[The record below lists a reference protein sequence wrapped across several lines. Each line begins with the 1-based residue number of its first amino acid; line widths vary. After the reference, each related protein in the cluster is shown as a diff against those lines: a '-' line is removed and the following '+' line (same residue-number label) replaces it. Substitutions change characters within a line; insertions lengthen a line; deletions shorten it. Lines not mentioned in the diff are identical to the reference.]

1 MRIQHLHIK
10 KYKSLKDFTIKFN
23 EPVSLFIGKN
33 GSGKSTLL
41 EAIAWIF
48 RSAHLTYVEEK
59 QENTPFEFEITY
71 ELRIEKVLSESTTF
85 SETAIDHIGVI
96 LKGSRDNKKFWSIET
111 DNNAYSI
118 DDLLRKH
125 TIVRLLPSNLI
136 IYYAGWFESMEFI
149 CSEHERI
156 YKERLLEVKTES
168 DITTSSEELY
178 SRIGALP
185 LMYIE
190 KHHFEI
196 LLASLYSF
204 EFNERVDRFFAE
216 DLKIIKPDINP
227 LALFVKKRQW
237 KSGVGA
243 EDFWG
248 ARGLLRGFLD
258 VVRRFA
264 YNETANYMDEDQIL
278 FNFHIHDWY
287 ALREFYGE
295 EKKLFYL
302 LHMLHASEM
311 LGGIQI
317 FMDLQ
322 ENAISHH
329 DLSEGQQQLIT
340 IKAINEL
347 LVDEN
352 SLLLLDEPDTY
363 LHPQWQSS
371 FLKGIYEVINLY
383 NDLAV
388 SPPQFII
395 ASHSTIMLSNLSTGD
410 LFKMS
415 DGQANP
421 IDKGY
426 YGREYGFNLSAIMGG
441 NERVPEVQEEIDALF
456 ELIDSEQF
464 ERAVE
469 LLEGLKQKHKDD
481 PELTRAETMLTFL
494 KGE

>member
-1 MRIQHLHIK
+1 MRINNLHIK
-10 KYKSLKDFTIKFN
+10 DFKSLKDFAINFN

-48 RSAHLTYVEEK
+48 RSAHLTYIEKK

-71 ELRIEKVLSESTTF
+71 ELRLEKVLSESSTF
-85 SETAIDHIGVI
+85 SETATDFIGVT
-96 LKGSRDNKKFWSIET
+96 LKGDKKNKKFWSIET
-111 DNNAYSI
+111 DNNAHSI
-118 DDLLRKH
+118 EDLIKRH
-125 TIVRLLPSNLI
+125 TIEKLLPSNLV
-136 IYYAGWFESMEFI
+136 IYYAGWFESMAFI
-149 CSEHERI
+149 CSEHEKI
-156 YKERLLEVKTES
+156 YKERLLETKTDS

-178 SRIGALP
+178 SRIGSLP

-204 EFNERVDRFFAE
+204 EFNDRVDRFFAE
-216 DLKIIKPDINP
+216 DLKIIKPVKNP

-237 KSGVGA
+237 KSGAGA
-243 EDFWG
+243 DEFWG
-248 ARGLLRGFLD
+248 AKGLLRGFLD
-258 VVRRFA
+258 VLRRFA
-264 YNETANYMDEDQIL
+264 YNETTKDIDEDQIL

-317 FMDLQ
+317 FMDLP
-322 ENAISHH
+322 ETAITHH

-340 IKAINEL
+340 VKAINEL
-347 LVDEN
+347 LVNEN

-363 LHPQWQSS
+363 LHPQWQSC
-371 FLKGIYEVINLY
+371 FLKGIYDVINLY
-383 NDLAV
+383 KDLAV
-388 SPPQFII
+388 SSPQFII
-395 ASHSTIMLSNLSTGD
+395 ASHSTIMLSNLSSGD

-415 DGQANP
+415 EGKATP
-421 IDKGY
+421 VDKGY
-426 YGREYGFNLSAIMGG
+426 YGRKYGFNLSAIMGG
-441 NERVPEVQEEIDALF
+441 NERVPEVQQEIDSLF
-456 ELIDSEQF
+456 ELIDSESF
-464 ERAVE
+464 EKAEKV
-469 LLEGLKQKHKDD
+469 LEELKQKHKDD
-481 PELTRAETMLTFL
+481 PELTRAETMLAFL
-494 KGE
+494 KNE

>member
-1 MRIQHLHIK
+1 MRIHHLHIK
-10 KYKSLKDFTIKFN
+10 DYKSLKDFTINFN

-48 RSAHLTYVEEK
+48 RSAHLTYVEKK

-71 ELRIEKVLSESTTF
+71 ELRLEKVLSESSTF
-85 SETAIDHIGVI
+85 SETATDYIGVT
-96 LKGSRDNKKFWSIET
+96 LKGNRENKKFWSIET

-118 DDLLRKH
+118 DDLIKRH
-125 TIVRLLPSNLI
+125 TVDKLLPSNLV

-149 CSEHERI
+149 CSEHEKI
-156 YKERLLEVKTES
+156 YKERLLEVKNES
-168 DITTSSEELY
+168 DISISSDELY
-178 SRIGALP
+178 SRIGSLP
-185 LMYIE
+185 LMYVE

-204 EFNERVDRFFAE
+204 EFNDRVDRFFAE
-216 DLKIIKPDINP
+216 DLKITKPDINP

-237 KSGVGA
+237 KSGAGA

-317 FMDLQ
+317 FMSLPNID
-322 ENAISHH
+322 IVHH
-329 DLSEGQQQLIT
+329 HLSEGQQQLIT

-347 LVDEN
+347 LVNEN

-388 SPPQFII
+388 PPPQFII
-395 ASHSTIMLSNLSTGD
+395 ASHSTIMLSNLSSGD

-415 DGQANP
+415 EGKAAP

-441 NERVPEVQEEIDALF
+441 NARVPEVQEEIDALF

-464 ERAVE
+464 EKAVKV
-469 LLEGLKQKHKDD
+469 LKGLKQRHKDD
-481 PELTRAETMLTFL
+481 PELTRAETMLAFL

>member
-1 MRIQHLHIK
+1 MRIHHLHIK
-10 KYKSLKDFTIKFN
+10 EYKSLKDFTINFN

-59 QENTPFEFEITY
+59 QENPPFEFEITY
-71 ELRIEKVLSESTTF
+71 ELRIEKVLSESSTF
-85 SETAIDHIGVI
+85 SETATDYIGVT
-96 LKGSRDNKKFWSIET
+96 LKGSRKNKKFWSMAT
-111 DNNAYSI
+111 DNNTYSI
-118 DDLLRKH
+118 DNFIKRH
-125 TIVRLLPSNLI
+125 TLEKLLPSNLV
-136 IYYAGWFESMEFI
+136 IYYAGWFESMEYI
-149 CSEHERI
+149 CSEHEKI
-156 YKERLLEVKTES
+156 YKERLREVKSES
-168 DITTSSEELY
+168 DITTTSGELY

-185 LMYIE
+185 LMYIQ

-204 EFNERVDRFFAE
+204 EFNDRVDRFFAE
-216 DLKIIKPDINP
+216 DLKITKPEINP
-227 LALFVKKRQW
+227 LALFVKKKQW
-237 KSGVGA
+237 KSGAGA
-243 EDFWG
+243 DDFWG
-248 ARGLLRGFLD
+248 AKGLLRGFLD

-264 YNETANYMDEDQIL
+264 YNETANYMGEDQIL
-278 FNFHIHDWY
+278 FHFNIQHWY
-287 ALREFYGE
+287 DLREFYGE
-295 EKKLFYL
+295 EKRLFYL

-317 FMDLQ
+317 FMDLP
-322 ENAISHH
+322 ETAITHY

-352 SLLLLDEPDTY
+352 SLLLFDEPDTY

-371 FLKGIYEVINLY
+371 FLKGIYEVIDLY

-388 SPPQFII
+388 PPPQFII
-395 ASHSTIMLSNLSTGD
+395 ASHSTIMLSNLSSGD

-415 DGQANP
+415 EGKAIP

-426 YGREYGFNLSAIMGG
+426 YGREYGFNLSAVMGG
-441 NERVPEVQEEIDALF
+441 NERVPKVQEEFDVLF

-464 ERAVE
+464 EKATLRLEE
-469 LLEGLKQKHKDD
+469 LKEKYKDD
-481 PELTRAETMLTFL
+481 PELTRAETMLTFF
-494 KGE
+494 KG